1 MNYEPEDDFDTDER
15 PVSSSWHKSVTDDL
29 EQSSRRAWQVAAGA
43 GALAL
48 LLAIALVILLPLK
61 EREPYTLLVDRQ
73 TGNVEALAPMGE
85 QAVTIDEALTRSFLV
100 QYVNAR
106 ESYSIDTV
114 QEDYRKVALWSDT
127 EVRRNYAR
135 RMDADNPSSP
145 LASLA
150 RGTAI
155 RTEVKSVSNLEKN
168 RAMVR
173 FVTSR
178 SGRGGIPQSPQHW
191 VAIINYRFVAAEMSE
206 ADRFINPLGFQVT
219 SYRRDV
225 ETVREVSDINT
236 APASEPP
243 VFDMGPPAPVGGA
256 MNDAEPQ
263 TGEDNAGGD
272 TAPDADTNTNTD
284 SGTDRPAPPFP
295 TPPGGSR

>member
-1 MNYEPEDDFDTDER
+1 MNYEPDRDFDTDER
-15 PVSSSWHKSVTDDL
+15 PVSSSWHKSVTADL
-29 EQSSRRAWQVAAGA
+29 EQSQKRAWQVAAGA

-85 QAVTIDEALTRSFLV
+85 QDVTVDEALTRSFLV

-106 ESYSIDTV
+106 ESYSADTV

-145 LASLA
+145 LASMP
-150 RGTAI
+150 RGTVI

-168 RAMVR
+168 KAMVR
-173 FVTSR
+173 FITTRSTS
-178 SGRGGIPQSPQHW
+178 GGFPREPQHW

-219 SYRRDV
+219 SYRRDA
-225 ETVREVSDINT
+225 ETVREVSDIDT
-236 APASEPP
+236 SSPEPP
-243 VFDMGPPAPVGGA
+243 VFDMGPPASVAPP
-256 MNDAEPQ
+256 MIETQPQ
-263 TGEDNAGGD
+263 TGDDSTDGD
-272 TAPDADTNTNTD
+272 TAPATQTPSDT
-284 SGTDRPAPPFP
+284 GTGRPAPPFP
-295 TPPGGSR
+295 MPPGASQ